1 MECIRD
7 KETREL
13 FSYIKRRHS
22 VIKINEPESIEGEL
36 KIKSVRK
43 YPIGL
48 MSKQFRYEV
57 DIEFKGCVWGRGTYS
72 GVFKKYEQSQLAS
85 LSKVRLYRLM
95 RQKLMPE
102 LKTKLSLFDVQLNRL
117 ENITKIKWVG

>member
-1 MECIRD
+1 MGCIRD
-7 KETREL
+7 KETKEL

-57 DIEFKGCVWGRGTYS
+57 DIEFKGYVWGRSSYS
-72 GVFKKYEQSQLAS
+72 GVLKKYEQSQLAS
-85 LSKVRLYRLM
+85 ISKVRLYRLM

-102 LKTKLSLFDVQLNRL
+102 IKTKLSLFDVQLNRL